1 MINDLRDLQQR
12 IMAVPFYMEMGIKYF
27 FLPKAEQRNSILFNF

>member
-12 IMAVPFYMEMGIKYF
+12 IMAVPFYMEMEIKYF
-27 FLPKAEQRNSILFNF
+27 FLSKAEQTEEFYFV